1 MKEVFKGKK
10 NIDDVKMEKMIMVI
24 VGIFIFCNSLQV
36 RKRVELFLSFIETT
50 VFPRIFL
57 AEPILF

>member
-36 RKRVELFLSFIETT
+36 RKRVKLIIPFIETT
-50 VFPRIFL
+50 VFPRTVS
-57 AEPILF
+57 AETILF